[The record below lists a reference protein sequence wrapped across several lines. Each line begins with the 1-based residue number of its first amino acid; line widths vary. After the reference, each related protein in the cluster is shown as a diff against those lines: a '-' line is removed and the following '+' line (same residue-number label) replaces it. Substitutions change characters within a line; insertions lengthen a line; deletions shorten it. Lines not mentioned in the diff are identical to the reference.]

1 MADALLLVLASR
13 SALAEGTRT
22 LHPAGAPG
30 ERGVMDVSDASSIHS
45 LTKGRGPHGCEGIS
59 LSVSSQKRRAL
70 THSIARTARWSDGQ
84 LGAGGQGVSIREVCN
99 R

>member
-1 MADALLLVLASR
+1 MTDALLLELASG

-22 LHPAGAPG
+22 LHPAGATG
-30 ERGVMDVSDASSIHS
+30 ERGVMDVSDSSSNHS
-45 LTKGRGPHGCEGIS
+45 LSEGGVLTVAREFPSARPRSNDGP
-59 LSVSSQKRRAL
+59 L